1 MGPKWPR
8 GGSGN
13 ITSRG
18 SMSAHS
24 PLMGGAAPLG
34 FAARVRLNVDLP
46 ILRKSRRRPEIAYS
60 WFPLPTA
67 PAPHLPRTVDALARA
82 IHDGLGLK
90 CGSHRDLLLRVDGY
104 ALAHDVDIAVVRDG
118 DVVHVSAPTSLHG
131 GPWPQSPSS
140 ALPNNELNPLNFVAT
155 PATAPPAL
163 APRRLAPETMPQRAD
178 TEGKERS
185 RSARRKALKR
195 SRARAEKYG
204 INPGGGDGR
213 EIPPPP
219 PRYAAPPTKRSR
231 LAPKDAPP
239 ARAARVIRPLSAGAH
254 SLDPNG
260 DLAANG
266 GSLASWD
273 ERGWVPRPDDAA
285 LAAAQAQRQR
295 AGSKSKRVDAAVD
308 AARKK
313 IGFDSKPD
321 AETRASSSS
330 DTSSSSSDSSSDS
343 SDSEEETR
351 KGPAGRENDDDDE
364 LVKKEWL
371 SLVAAGDSSSAPSG
385 LDIEPGGVEP
395 GDVITYV
402 LLGRKLRGTVE
413 EVRPDFG
420 GDGGGVRMS
429 AAIVPYTEELRVRGL
444 RFAAGLAARAAMGV
458 KQIPAP
464 PFEGIELNGTVTVA
478 LDVLNVTARLIGG
491 PRLKGE
497 PSTKGQPPLEGE
509 LSKGELSNQKP
520 ATTPAI
526 EADLE
531 DAEGSDPTEVREEKR
546 WIDAARGRN
555 DSGAWIPPPP
565 AGDPPPAEGRGWTW
579 EDLINDHAYDPYE
592 QLGYDPHDTTPVRP
606 VKPAVQLDRTYGIPV
621 EMHAAAAAVRDGDD
635 KDGGENRGVQVQSN
649 GRKASRGG
657 PGAPPTGAVVAQ
669 RWRQSGA
676 AAAAAAAAGGGAA
689 AGTAPAGINADG
701 ENQVH
706 SEPERAP
713 TPEPTPEPRVAAAP
727 PPKSPARGKGKG
739 KEKDTRCPEQRALEV
754 VLKRSMEEW
763 RKSLP
768 KGRRDLLTKDLAGK
782 PGSAAKDFH
791 LVAIIHKFHWDKDTC
806 AKRRD
811 VVTELNTLWKSFQVY
826 HQQ

>member
-1 MGPKWPR
+1 
-8 GGSGN
+8 
-13 ITSRG
+13 
-18 SMSAHS
+18 
-24 PLMGGAAPLG
+24 MGGAAPLG

-46 ILRKSRRRPEIAYS
+46 LLRKSRRRPEIAYS

-67 PAPHLPRTVDALARA
+67 AAPHHGGMPRTVDALARA

-131 GPWPQSPSS
+131 GPWPQSPMG
-140 ALPNNELNPLNFVAT
+140 ALPNELTNPINFVAT

-239 ARAARVIRPLSAGAH
+239 ARAARVIHPLSAGAH

-313 IGFDSKPD
+313 IGFESKPD

-330 DTSSSSSDSSSDS
+330 DTSSSSSSSSSDS

-351 KGPAGRENDDDDE
+351 KAPAGREDDDDE

-371 SLVAAGDSSSAPSG
+371 SLVAAGDSSSASPG
-385 LDIEPGGVEP
+385 LDIEPPGGVEP

-402 LLGRKLRGTVE
+402 LHGRKLRGVVE

-429 AAIVPYTEELRVRGL
+429 AAIVPFTEELRVRGL
-444 RFAAGLAARAAMGV
+444 RFAAGLAARAATGV

-491 PRLKGE
+491 PRFKGE
-497 PSTKGQPPLEGE
+497 PPTKGE

-531 DAEGSDPTEVREEKR
+531 DGDDAEGSDPTEVREEKR

-555 DSGAWIPPPP
+555 DSGGWIPPPP
-565 AGDPPPAEGRGWTW
+565 AGDPPPTEGRGWTW

-606 VKPAVQLDRTYGIPV
+606 VKPVVQLDRTYGIPV
-621 EMHAAAAAVRDGDD
+621 EMHAAAAAAERERDDEE
-635 KDGGENRGVQVQSN
+635 GENRGVQVQSN

-676 AAAAAAAAGGGAA
+676 AAAAAAAAAAGGGAA
-689 AGTAPAGINADG
+689 AGTAPAGINADV

-782 PGSAAKDFH
+782 PGAAAKDFH
-791 LVAIIHKFHWDKDTC
+791 LVASIHKFHWDKDTI

-811 VVTELNTLWKSFQVY
+811 VVAELNTLWKSFQVY